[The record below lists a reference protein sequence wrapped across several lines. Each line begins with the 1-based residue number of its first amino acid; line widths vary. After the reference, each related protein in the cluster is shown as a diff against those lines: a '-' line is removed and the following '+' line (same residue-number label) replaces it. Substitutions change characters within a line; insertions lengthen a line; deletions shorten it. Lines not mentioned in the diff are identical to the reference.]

1 MIWVRTEGSS
11 RGALGSPVRR
21 AAVRLW
27 VMPLGRMRR
36 SAPRRLRED
45 SSPRRIEWLITR
57 VRKMEDEP
65 MDTASARR
73 RYRPELRLAS

>member
-1 MIWVRTEGSS
+1 
-11 RGALGSPVRR
+11 
-21 AAVRLW
+21 
-27 VMPLGRMRR
+27 MRR

-65 MDTASARR
+65 METARARR